1 MILRKSHRSVSN
13 ASSFFITPSRLF
25 LLVCTFSLSCG
36 KNVRWLLKYNW
47 ITGNFESKTVG
58 NGKQHVLLAI
68 AYENRNNVDIDIYT

>member
-1 MILRKSHRSVSN
+1 MFVH
-13 ASSFFITPSRLF
+13 FLF
-25 LLVCTFSLSCG
+25 LVVKTFVG
-36 KNVRWLLKYNW
+36 YWNIIW